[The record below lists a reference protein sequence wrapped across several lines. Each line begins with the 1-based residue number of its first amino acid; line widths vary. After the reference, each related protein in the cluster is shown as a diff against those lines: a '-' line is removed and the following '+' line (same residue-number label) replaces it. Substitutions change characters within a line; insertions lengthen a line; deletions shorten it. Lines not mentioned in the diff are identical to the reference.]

1 MMGNAK
7 EWVPVAIMSGVKS
20 VNPEEQREGNAFG
33 VSRPPSPQGQSA
45 IPQSIPSNP
54 LGYDRG
60 VN

>member
-33 VSRPPSPQGQSA
+33 VSRPPLTSGSERDSSEHSLESPG
-45 IPQSIPSNP
+45 
-54 LGYDRG
+54 LR
-60 VN
+60 

>member
-33 VSRPPSPQGQSA
+33 VSRPPPHLRVRA
-45 IPQSIPSNP
+45 RFLRAFPRIPWATI
-54 LGYDRG
+54 G
-60 VN
+60 V